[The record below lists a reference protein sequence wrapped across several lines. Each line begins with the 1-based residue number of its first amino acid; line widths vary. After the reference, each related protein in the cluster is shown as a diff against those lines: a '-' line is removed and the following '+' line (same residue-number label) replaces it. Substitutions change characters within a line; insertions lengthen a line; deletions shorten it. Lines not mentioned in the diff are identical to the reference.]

1 LENELRY
8 YKSSSGRSLSD
19 IHSASGHGHDS
30 SEGERDQLHRLV
42 IDLKHKLSESEK
54 EKAIIVA
61 AHNEEILE
69 LRAEAD
75 AQQEVILRLYRN
87 LSFTKL

>member
-1 LENELRY
+1 MENELRY

-19 IHSASGHGHDS
+19 IQSGHGHDS

-61 AHNEEILE
+61 AHNQEILE